1 MKSKIWYSK
10 QRNELQFYDKSVAVK
25 AFKKGLDVYA
35 TRGLNTSLNAD
46 DYKLTS
52 VDAIID
58 IEQALFIVEAVSIV
72 EASAFIKEVN
82 NEKI

>member
-10 QRNELQFYDKSVAVK
+10 QRNELQFYDKSIAVK
-25 AFKKGLDVYA
+25 AFNNGLDVYS
-35 TRGLNTSLNAD
+35 TKGLNTSLDAD

-58 IEQALFIVEAVSIV
+58 IEQALFIVEVVSIV
-72 EASAFIKEVN
+72 EASAFIKEMN
-82 NEKI
+82 A

>member
-10 QRNELQFYDKSVAVK
+10 QRNELQFYDKSIAVK

-35 TRGLNTSLNAD
+35 TRGLNTSQDAD

-72 EASAFIKEVN
+72 EASEFIKEVN
-82 NEKI
+82 A

>member
-1 MKSKIWYSK
+1 MKTKIWYSLK
-10 QRNELQFYDKSVAVK
+10 RNEMQFYDKSVAVK
-25 AFKKGLDVYA
+25 AFKKGLNLYA
-35 TRGLNTSLNAD
+35 TRGLNTSQNVD

-58 IEQALFIVEAVSIV
+58 IEQALFIVENVNIV

-82 NEKI
+82 K

>member
-1 MKSKIWYSK
+1 MKSKIWYSLK
-10 QRNELQFYDKSVAVK
+10 RNELQFYDRSVAVK

-35 TRGLNTSLNAD
+35 TRGLNTSQNAD

-58 IEQALFIVEAVSIV
+58 IEQALFIIEAINIV
-72 EASAFIKEVN
+72 DASAFIKEVN
-82 NEKI
+82 R

>member
-1 MKSKIWYSK
+1 M
-10 QRNELQFYDKSVAVK
+10 K
-25 AFKKGLDVYA
+25 AFKKGLDLYA
-35 TRGLNTSLNAD
+35 TRGLNTSQNVD

-58 IEQALFIVEAVSIV
+58 IEQALFIVENVNIV

-82 NEKI
+82 K